1 MAFSAAR
8 GSGLKTSG
16 IFFSRE
22 SALQYRVF
30 VRQYIFADRVRRAAQ
45 RAGGEIFQTH
55 HAVGDVSA
63 VLHLLGG
70 RGRIHLQYV
79 QF

>member
-1 MAFSAAR
+1 M
-8 GSGLKTSG
+8 KTSG
-16 IFFSRE
+16 IFSVGE
-22 SALQYRVF
+22 GVDDDAEYGALQYRVLCVNTF
-30 VRQYIFADRVRRAAQ
+30 FQNRVRRAAQ